1 MPSTYEPIAT
11 TTVGTATPN
20 ITFSSIPSTYTDLVL
35 IGNIAQ
41 TSATA
46 YQGYVYTNLGGT
58 HSNTFIKGDGSTASS
73 SRYTGGV
80 GSYFAIDG
88 VTHSSSTYGTLIC
101 HIMNYAN
108 TTTNK
113 TNLIRYSEA
122 GKDVEASAGLFGST
136 SAITSVSVGMQ
147 VSNISAGSTFTL
159 YGIKAA

>member
-1 MPSTYEPIAT
+1 MASTYTPIAT

-20 ITFSSIPSTYTDLVL
+20 ITFSSIPSTYTDLIL

-41 TSATA
+41 TSGTA

-58 HSNTFIKGDGSTASS
+58 HSNTYLKGNGSAAASG
-73 SRYTGGV
+73 RYTGGV

-88 VTHSSSTYGTLIC
+88 VTNSSSTFGTLIC

-108 TTTNK
+108 TTTYK

-122 GKDVEASAGLFGST
+122 GKDVEASAGLYGST

-147 VSNISAGSTFTL
+147 VSNIAVGSTFTL
-159 YGIKAA
+159 YGVKSA